1 MQILIRV
8 LSFLAYCS
16 FGFFLC
22 RLPLVATWSVGQPL
36 RGLPLD
42 HMPGY
47 FGESKYLPFFGVY
60 LTSWIESSKPN
71 TRESACKKGG
81 LETGLG
87 YVDVL
92 GP

>member
-1 MQILIRV
+1 MLIRV
-8 LSFLAYCS
+8 LSFLAHCS
-16 FGFFLC
+16 FGFSLC
-22 RLPLVATWSVGQPL
+22 RLPLVAALPAGKPLYGLQLGQ
-36 RGLPLD
+36 
-42 HMPGY
+42 MPGY